1 VHLDAYLPRLQR
13 LILLGRDL
21 RSDLMADPGDAP
33 TLAATRIWQR
43 DSEALVGQLSGGS
56 KAHWLSRAFS
66 QAFLVR
72 STAHRTVGEAAPA
85 EIVAR
90 IVDVLSQAV
99 DALSQPDDRNG
110 IGSPEPPHT
119 HRFDFVRNAQLRPVL
134 EQAFVDSR
142 RAFEN
147 GDFPQALILSCSI
160 LEAILTDALQ
170 AGGSGLGPG
179 GLGLEAGGLGLE
191 AGGLR
196 LEAGGLG
203 LENWSFDARIRSAE
217 QARLIRG
224 GCARLPPAARQYR
237 DLTDAAGDLR
247 PDVTISER
255 EARVAGQ
262 VLRVVMRD
270 LDPGR

>member
-1 VHLDAYLPRLQR
+1 MSPLNAYLPHLER
-13 LILLGRDL
+13 LILRGRDL
-21 RSDLMADPGDAP
+21 RADLTAEPDAAP
-33 TLAATRIWQR
+33 TLAATRVWQR
-43 DSEALVGQLSGGS
+43 DCEALVGQLAGGS

-72 STAHRTVGEAAPA
+72 STARRTVDEAEPA
-85 EIVAR
+85 EIVDR
-90 IVDVLSQAV
+90 LVGVLSQAV
-99 DALSQPDDRNG
+99 DALSQPEDRLG
-110 IGSPEPPHT
+110 IASPQPPSM

-134 EQAFVDSR
+134 EQAFAGSR

-147 GDFPQALILSCSI
+147 GDFPQALILSSSI

-170 AGGSGLGPG
+170 AGGSGL
-179 GLGLEAGGLGLE
+179 EAGGLGSE
-191 AGGLR
+191 AGSSS
-196 LEAGGLG
+196 

-224 GCARLPPAARQYR
+224 GCARLPAAARQYR

-247 PDVTISER
+247 PEVTVSER
-255 EARVAGQ
+255 EARLAGQ

>member
-1 VHLDAYLPRLQR
+1 MSHLDAYLPHLDR
-13 LILLGRDL
+13 LIRQGREL
-21 RSDLMADPGDAP
+21 RSDVADDPGDAP
-33 TLAATRIWQR
+33 ALAATRIWQR
-43 DSEALVGQLSGGS
+43 DCEALVGQLSGGS

-72 STAHRTVGEAAPA
+72 STPHRTVAEAEPA
-85 EIVAR
+85 EIIAR
-90 IVDVLSQAV
+90 ILDVLSRAV
-99 DALSQPDDRNG
+99 DALSQSDDRLG
-110 IGSPEPPHT
+110 IGSHEPPET
-119 HRFDFVRNAQLRPVL
+119 HRFDFVRDATLRPVL

-142 RAFEN
+142 RAFED
-147 GDFPQALILSCSI
+147 GDFPQALILSSSI

-170 AGGSGLGPG
+170 AGGW
-179 GLGLEAGGLGLE
+179 GLEAGGLGLE
-191 AGGLR
+191 AGGGG
-196 LEAGGLG
+196 LEAGSSRLADS
-203 LENWSFDARIRSAE
+203 SFAARIAAAE
-217 QARLIRG
+217 RARLIRG

-255 EARVAGQ
+255 EARLTGQ